1 MQRGKE
7 GTGAQ
12 RVVRASE
19 GAPRRILFL
28 ESSVG
33 GGVIGG
39 SLTGILELLPHLDRS
54 RWEPAL
60 VLAEPKPALD
70 PADVPLHVLTPRRGS
85 GGVDRGALPVRVLRR
100 ASEVVGI
107 VAPRARELMPLIR
120 RERPALV
127 YLASGL
133 TSNLAGVLAAARC
146 GVPVI
151 CHFKGFRRVGPVDR
165 FCSRWIDTAIG
176 MTDEICEHYR
186 SRRIRARRF
195 VTIYDGVDVG
205 RFASVD
211 EGRLASWTQTL
222 KAQPGPIVLAVG
234 GVEGRK
240 NTLATLRAFRRVR
253 HVHPTAQLWIL
264 GGATVLDHGEYRAEF
279 DRELATLSAQE
290 RAAVTEIGVV
300 DDADVPAIFRLASVL
315 AFPSLH
321 EGFGLAALEALAASL
336 PVVASYHP
344 PLTEFLDE
352 SCALLVDPTSDA
364 DIARGILEALR
375 GPRDARN
382 AAGLR
387 RARAHSW
394 SHVATLHIEHYRR
407 FAKRTKAARETTA
420 EENRHA

>member
-7 GTGAQ
+7 GSGAQ
-12 RVVRASE
+12 RVARASD

-28 ESSVG
+28 ESSIG

-85 GGVDRGALPVRVLRR
+85 GGVDHGALPVRVLRR

-107 VAPRARELMPLIR
+107 VAPRARELLPLFR

-195 VTIYDGVDVG
+195 VTIYDGIDVG
-205 RFASVD
+205 RFAS
-211 EGRLASWTQTL
+211 GG
-222 KAQPGPIVLAVG
+222 GP
-234 GVEGRK
+234 
-240 NTLATLRAFRRVR
+240 TVR
-253 HVHPTAQLWIL
+253 
-264 GGATVLDHGEYRAEF
+264 
-279 DRELATLSAQE
+279 RELGIPSAAPLVVIVGHVQEWKGQLLVAEAVARARRRIPELRCLVIGGIHRLGAEYGERLKE
-290 RAAVTEIGVV
+290 RAAATDLAGHVLLTGARHDVAACMDAADLVIHASNREPFGRVLLEAMAASRPVIAPREGGPREIVV
-300 DDADVPAIFRLASVL
+300 DGKTGVLVPPRDPDVL
-315 AFPSLH
+315 A
-321 EGFGLAALEALAASL
+321 AAIVALLEDPQRRAAMARAARAR
-336 PVVASYHP
+336 VAEVFDIRGHARAVEAVFDEVAS
-344 PLTEFLDE
+344 
-352 SCALLVDPTSDA
+352 
-364 DIARGILEALR
+364 RGSA
-375 GPRDARN
+375 
-382 AAGLR
+382 
-387 RARAHSW
+387 
-394 SHVATLHIEHYRR
+394 
-407 FAKRTKAARETTA
+407 
-420 EENRHA
+420 